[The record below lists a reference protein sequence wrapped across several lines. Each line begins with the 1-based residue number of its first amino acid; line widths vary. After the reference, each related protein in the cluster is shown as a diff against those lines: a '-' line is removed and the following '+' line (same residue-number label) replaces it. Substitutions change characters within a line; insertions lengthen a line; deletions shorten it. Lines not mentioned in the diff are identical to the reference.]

1 MMPVV
6 ILLASN
12 HHCNNAGACAF
23 YLANAFPA
31 YTVRLFNYRN
41 NHIYTYNLVLRAFTD
56 NGKLVPNDLFYD
68 TVRLGMHA
76 GADNGAD
83 VSAQCFMRLA
93 KMTRYAD
100 SVTTFDPGNI
110 PADFL
115 SRAIQVLSAL
125 LLLPDPHKCFVVAP
139 NGRNIPS
146 RFLTFGHKL
155 RHGPVN
161 YQYRSRGAGMVP
173 ATNVLKM
180 TNEQVVATIME
191 LCLCR
196 AIIANPAARYLG
208 NCYGAQIMW
217 VALGG
222 GLTTFKRN
230 AGPNGANHIWAYSPN
245 NNAEVSWNDGVY
257 LGDAPN
263 TLHAEATV
271 SSFAL
276 FGVHGPNISYN
287 TDFHHSYMM
296 ISTKATVN
304 LGLTQIEHDLQ
315 VGVAGIALGGGAQPH
330 MRRVQR
336 YARDAA
342 TKWAG
347 GAKAAREWS
356 WIGIYRYQGRIT
368 GFQGHPLYHLTPHSA
383 AWNAVAPTVAAGAGA
398 APNNHHAATRTMV
411 DQCLF

>member
-1 MMPVV
+1 MPTV
-6 ILLASN
+6 ILLASDHN
-12 HHCNNAGACAF
+12 CDNAGACAF

-41 NHIYTYNLVLRAFTD
+41 NHIYTYDLAHLGFTD
-56 NGKLVPNDLFYD
+56 NGRLIQNDLFYD
-68 TVRLGMHA
+68 TVRLGIHA
-76 GADNGAD
+76 GADDGAA
-83 VSAQCFMRLA
+83 VSAQCFTRLG

-100 SVTTFDPGNI
+100 SVTTFDPSNI
-110 PADFL
+110 PNEFL
-115 SRAIQVLSAL
+115 SRANQVLNAL
-125 LLLPDPHKCFVVAP
+125 LLLPDPQKCFVIAP

-155 RHGPVN
+155 RHGLVN
-161 YQYRSRGAGMVP
+161 YQYRSRGSGLVP
-173 ATNVLKM
+173 ATNLLKM
-180 TNEQVVATIME
+180 TNEQVVAAMME

-196 AIIANPAARYLG
+196 VIIANQAARYLG

-230 AGPNGANHIWAYSPN
+230 VGPHGTNHIWAYSPN
-245 NNAEVSWNDGVY
+245 NNAEVSWDDGVY

-263 TLHAEATV
+263 ASHAEATV
-271 SSFAL
+271 DAFTL
-276 FGVHGPNISYN
+276 FGQYGPHITYN

-304 LGLTQIEHDLQ
+304 LGVTQVDHDLQ
-315 VGVAGIALGGGAQPH
+315 AGVAGIILGGGAQPH
-330 MRRVQR
+330 MRRVKR
-336 YARDAA
+336 YAQDAA

-347 GAKAAREWS
+347 VAKAAREWS

-383 AWNAVAPTVAAGAGA
+383 AWNAVVPTVTGGPGA
-398 APNNHHAATRTMV
+398 APNNHHAATRAMV
-411 DQCLF
+411 AQCMF